1 MTMTSEATR
10 AVTQSTSTSMFSC
23 GACSGILCVH
33 YRHNGRDSWVE
44 QRGDFEEGLSYNDGQ
59 ILRRY
64 PEAEAPACPAN
75 VSENVRRAYLQG
87 CDNAARGNRDAAAAM
102 FRKALDVSTKELD
115 PQSANRNLKPRIDAL
130 YQSGKLTADLK
141 DWAHLIRLDGNEGA
155 HDEDEL
161 TGEQIE
167 QLESFTELFLIYT
180 FTLPAEVSRRKEQ
193 AQPGNS

>member
-1 MTMTSEATR
+1 
-10 AVTQSTSTSMFSC
+10 
-23 GACSGILCVH
+23 
-33 YRHNGRDSWVE
+33 
-44 QRGDFEEGLSYNDGQ
+44 
-59 ILRRY
+59 
-64 PEAEAPACPAN
+64 
-75 VSENVRRAYLQG
+75 
-87 CDNAARGNRDAAAAM
+87 M